1 MLLSV
6 DANDLAFSSNVILNA
21 LKFFGTL
28 FYTIRFFLVFF
39 FFKLSKNT
47 ILLRLELNL

>member
-28 FYTIRFFLVFF
+28 FYTIRFFFF
-39 FFKLSKNT
+39 FLIKLSKNT

>member
-28 FYTIRFFLVFF
+28 FYTIRFFFVF

>member
-28 FYTIRFFLVFF
+28 FYTICFFFSF

>member
-28 FYTIRFFLVFF
+28 FYTIRFFF